1 MSASTTT
8 HLNTLQA
15 LITLMRPHQY
25 SKNLFIFAPAFF
37 GFGQYDLGAVW
48 GYLLLG
54 FAGFCLIAS
63 GIYALND
70 IIDAQQD
77 RLHPAKCKRPVAS
90 GAISTTQAGVFSLAL
105 MLVGGGAYIM
115 LGWLYRS
122 DVSSDP
128 LASLSG
134 LFWAFGAPVLCYLV
148 LNILYCFRLKHIAVV
163 DIFCIASGFV
173 IRLWIGANLIQVA
186 LSHWIVITTFLLALF
201 LALAKRRDDIV
212 LLESGKK
219 VRKNIE
225 GYNRVFLDIAMGI
238 SASLVMVAYIFYSID
253 ESVNERLHTHN
264 LYLTSIFVLL
274 GIFRYMQL
282 TFVEQNSASP
292 SKILLNDRFLQIT
305 IALWLLS
312 FVAIGF
318 W

>member
-1 MSASTTT
+1 MSAPASN
-8 HLNTLQA
+8 LSNKFRA
-15 LITLMRPHQY
+15 LIVLMRPHQY

-54 FAGFCLIAS
+54 FVGFCLIAS

-77 RLHPAKCKRPVAS
+77 RLHPTKCNRPVAS
-90 GAISTTQAGVFSLAL
+90 GAISATQAGLFSLAL
-105 MLVGGGAYIM
+105 LLIGGGAYIM
-115 LGWLYRS
+115 LGCIYRS
-122 DVSSDP
+122 DVADDS
-128 LASLSG
+128 LAG
-134 LFWAFGAPVLCYLV
+134 LFWAFSAPVLLYLL
-148 LNILYCFRLKHIAVV
+148 LNILYCLRLKHIAIV

-201 LALAKRRDDIV
+201 LALAKRRDDII

>member
-1 MSASTTT
+1 M
-8 HLNTLQA
+8 
-15 LITLMRPHQY
+15 
-25 SKNLFIFAPAFF
+25 
-37 GFGQYDLGAVW
+37 LG
-48 GYLLLG
+48 
-54 FAGFCLIAS
+54 C
-63 GIYALND
+63 IYRGD
-70 IIDAQQD
+70 
-77 RLHPAKCKRPVAS
+77 VADD
-90 GAISTTQAGVFSLAL
+90 SLA
-105 MLVGGGAYIM
+105 
-115 LGWLYRS
+115 
-122 DVSSDP
+122 
-128 LASLSG
+128 G
-134 LFWAFGAPVLCYLV
+134 LFWAFSAPVLLYLL
-148 LNILYCFRLKHIAVV
+148 LNILYCLRLKHIAIV

-173 IRLWIGANLIQVA
+173 IRLWIGANIIQVA

-201 LALAKRRDDIV
+201 LALAKRRDDII

-253 ESVNERLHTHN
+253 ESINERLHTHN
-264 LYLTSIFVLL
+264 LYLTSVFVLL

-292 SKILLNDRFLQIT
+292 SKILLKDKFLQIT
-305 IALWLLS
+305 IVLWLLS

>member
-1 MSASTTT
+1 MSAPMTNSQAK
-8 HLNTLQA
+8 LQA

-25 SKNLFIFAPAFF
+25 TKNLFIFAPAFF

-48 GYLLLG
+48 GCLLLG

-70 IIDAQQD
+70 LIDAKHD
-77 RLHPAKCKRPVAS
+77 RLHPTKCKRPVAS
-90 GAISTTQAGVFSLAL
+90 GAISSAQAGVIGVAL
-105 MLVGGGAYIM
+105 LLIGGGAYIV
-115 LGWLYRS
+115 LGLICEH
-122 DVSSDP
+122 DVAHD
-128 LASLSG
+128 SLGG
-134 LFWAFGAPVLCYLV
+134 LFWVFGAPVLLYIL
-148 LNILYCFRLKHIAVV
+148 LNLLYCFRLKHIAIV

-173 IRLWIGANLIQVA
+173 IRLWIGANIINIA

-201 LALAKRRDDIV
+201 LALAKRRDDII
-212 LLESGKK
+212 LLESGTK

-264 LYLTSIFVLL
+264 LYLTSVFVLL

-282 TFVEQNSASP
+282 TFVLQNSASP
-292 SKILLNDRFLQIT
+292 SKILLKDRFLQIT
-305 IALWLLS
+305 ITLWLIS
-312 FVAIGF
+312 FVLIGF